1 MLEKK
6 GIEKYRSSGPKGST
20 GQGYGQPAQPV
31 GEPIDR
37 LPLFGRGLVKGC
49 TKFSLSPSSLL
60 FPIEMILFS
69 IEVRSRTGRG
79 SIEAMVTYQAL
90 NAPTASELV
99 DL

>member
-6 GIEKYRSSGPKGST
+6 GIEKDRFSGPKGST
-20 GQGYGQPAQPV
+20 GQDYGQPAQPV

-60 FPIEMILFS
+60 FPV
-69 IEVRSRTGRG
+69 EV
-79 SIEAMVTYQAL
+79 IFFPVEATVTCQAL
-90 NAPTASELV
+90 NAPTASEPV
-99 DL
+99 DP